1 MLESSRDVLFITIA
15 VCIAAFT
22 IFSCWGLFYFVGVI
36 RNAFKISKDARNIL
50 KKAEEAIELIK
61 EKIQSSTS
69 YLLLIGEAVKKI
81 LEIMSDRGIKF
92 PFKKK
97 KARDE
102 EYEEDEEDEEPR
114 RKEKPKKFKVK
125 GK

>member
-1 MLESSRDVLFITIA
+1 MIETSKDILLVTIA
-15 VCIAAFT
+15 VCIVAFT
-22 IFSCWGLFYFVGVI
+22 FFSCWGLFYLVGMV

-50 KKAEEAIELIK
+50 KKVEEAIELIK

-81 LEIMSDRGIKF
+81 LEIMSERGIKF

-97 KARDE
+97 RGKEEEDE
-102 EYEEDEEDEEPR
+102 EYEEEEPR
-114 RKEKPKKFKVK
+114 RKSRKFKVK

>member
-1 MLESSRDVLFITIA
+1 MIETSKDILLVTVAI
-15 VCIAAFT
+15 CIIAFT
-22 IFSCWGLFYFVGVI
+22 FFSCWGLFYLVGMM
-36 RNAFKISKDARNIL
+36 RNAFKISKDARSIL
-50 KKAEEAIELIK
+50 KKIEEAIELIK

-97 KARDE
+97 KGKDE
-102 EYEEDEEDEEPR
+102 EYEEEEEPR
-114 RKEKPKKFKVK
+114 RRKKPRRFKVK